1 MAARR
6 NRIDY
11 GIDESADLFIG
22 VTTWPSK
29 FLEDPA
35 YALLRPLYEY
45 TSPWRL
51 SHDALSLYL
60 HSQARRLGGRRHIL
74 FHFSNLALISEGF
87 PKFNQF
93 LLSPFDRGHILK
105 RVFTEMELF
114 LRWRFE
120 AFTKEPWAD
129 YPIQEKL
136 AAKRR
141 TVSEKDL
148 SSPPVPLSDLERK
161 RFLKRALSKVP
172 WQLQLQQVLEY
183 ESGIEGYHAAIIE
196 KALKECPDLTSQK
209 ANLDLVNHI
218 FSSPMP
224 ELTLDMG
231 DKGYVVAEIP
241 IMLGSHYLGKNVQKM
256 WFETRGRKFYR
267 ILGNYARWDDAMI
280 IIFNIKDNDGQARM
294 FAAIKE
300 TQGLKSI
307 GNWKRA
313 QVDGE
318 DYYLSLLVDLDLPER
333 SFLVSEWE
341 VNCPQLTILSKDT
354 V

>member
-6 NRIDY
+6 RIDY
-11 GIDESADLFIG
+11 GIDESVDLFIG

-45 TSPWRL
+45 TSPWRT

-74 FHFSNLALISEGF
+74 FHFSNLAIISERF

-93 LLSPFDRGHILK
+93 LLSPFNQSHSLK

-114 LRWRFE
+114 LRWRFDF
-120 AFTKEPWAD
+120 FTKDPWAD

-141 TVSEKDL
+141 TVSEND
-148 SSPPVPLSDLERK
+148 PLSEKDRK
-161 RFLKRALSKVP
+161 RILKRFLSKVP
-172 WQLQLQQVLEY
+172 WQLQLQQALEHD
-183 ESGIEGYHAAIIE
+183 SGIEGYHAAIIE

-209 ANLDLVNHI
+209 ANLDLVHHI

-224 ELTLDMG
+224 ELTIDMG

-241 IMLGSHYLGKNVQKM
+241 IMLGSHYLGKNVQKI
-256 WFETRGRKFYR
+256 WFETKGRKFYR
-267 ILGNYARWDDAMI
+267 ILGNYARWDDAMVV
-280 IIFNIKDNDGQARM
+280 IFNIKDDDGQAKM
-294 FAAIKE
+294 FSTVRE

-318 DYYLSLLVDLDLPER
+318 DYYLSLLVELDLPER

-341 VNCPQLTILSKDT
+341 LNCPQLTILSKDT